1 MTKNNIKVSKEM
13 ERKRGQEFDIFVI
26 DDNFEQA
33 NIIKMIIQQY
43 GFKAKFT
50 TNSKTAFQ
58 KILKFKPRLVVLDL
72 MMPNIDGLR
81 LCKMIK
87 ENPATADIK
96 IIVYSGKLYESDR
109 RKALMLGADLFLT
122 KPTRSYILLES
133 IKNLL
138 LPSTN
143 EVFQN

>member
-1 MTKNNIKVSKEM
+1 MIKNDLKVLNSMNKKST
-13 ERKRGQEFDIFVI
+13 RAFDIFVI

-58 KILKFKPRLVVLDL
+58 KILKFKPRLVILDL
-72 MMPNIDGLR
+72 MMPNVDGLR
-81 LCKMIK
+81 LCKMIR

-96 IIVYSGKLYESDR
+96 IIVYSGKQYESDR

-138 LPSTN
+138 LPSAN
-143 EVFQN
+143 EVFQD